1 MGAVLFGKDNV
12 THRLA
17 VPHFSDTFTKTL
29 SLPREWF
36 VNEDRS
42 KAISKFVLKPL
53 TIATNHDVSLGK
65 NYIDRIKVTVK
76 DVENG
81 DATQI
86 GGFRWTSP
94 RTGSE
99 SVHNILNRQ
108 RAGTAYCERTKS
120 GVSLE
125 WR

>member
-1 MGAVLFGKDNV
+1 M
-12 THRLA
+12 
-17 VPHFSDTFTKTL
+17 PHFSDTFTKTL

-53 TIATNHDVSLGK
+53 TIATKLDDNLRAS
-65 NYIDRIKVTVK
+65 YIDRIRVTVR

-81 DATQI
+81 DATPL
-86 GGFRWTSP
+86 GRFRWTS
-94 RTGSE
+94 RITGSE